1 MIEVTTNS
9 ENGVIT
15 MKAATKIETISVKMY
30 PDSRLDVKNAS
41 LYLGLEEKTLAM
53 KRSDGTGP
61 SFIKRGRIF
70 YFKDDLDA
78 WINECTRAK
87 STAQLRALK

>member
-1 MIEVTTNS
+1 MD
-9 ENGVIT
+9 
-15 MKAATKIETISVKMY
+15 ATAKIEMVSVRMY
-30 PDSRLDVKNAS
+30 PDGRMDTKNAA

-70 YFKDDLDA
+70 YFKEDLES
-78 WINECTRAK
+78 WINECKRAK
-87 STAQLRALK
+87 STAQLRA

>member
-1 MIEVTTNS
+1 MH
-9 ENGVIT
+9 
-15 MKAATKIETISVKMY
+15 AAGMVETVSVKMY
-30 PDSRLDVKNAS
+30 PDGRMDTRNAA

-70 YFKDDLDA
+70 YFKEDLDA
-78 WINECTRAK
+78 WINECKRAK
-87 STAQLRALK
+87 STAQLRTI

>member
-1 MIEVTTNS
+1 MQ
-9 ENGVIT
+9 
-15 MKAATKIETISVKMY
+15 APAKIETVSVKMY
-30 PDSRLDVKNAS
+30 PDGRLDTRNAA

-53 KRSDGTGP
+53 KRSEGTGP

-87 STAQLRALK
+87 STAQLRSVKLTD

>member
-1 MIEVTTNS
+1 MQHAHSIEMV
-9 ENGVIT
+9 
-15 MKAATKIETISVKMY
+15 SVKMY
-30 PDSRLDVKNAS
+30 PDGRMDTKNAA

-70 YFKDDLDA
+70 YFREDLDA
-78 WINECTRAK
+78 WINEAK
-87 STAQLRALK
+87 KASSTAQLRVP

>member
-1 MIEVTTNS
+1 MHQAQSIEMV
-9 ENGVIT
+9 
-15 MKAATKIETISVKMY
+15 SVKIY
-30 PDSRLDVKNAS
+30 PDGRMNTKNAA

-70 YFKDDLDA
+70 YFKEDLDA
-78 WINECTRAK
+78 WINEAKKAK
-87 STAQLRALK
+87 STAQLRVL